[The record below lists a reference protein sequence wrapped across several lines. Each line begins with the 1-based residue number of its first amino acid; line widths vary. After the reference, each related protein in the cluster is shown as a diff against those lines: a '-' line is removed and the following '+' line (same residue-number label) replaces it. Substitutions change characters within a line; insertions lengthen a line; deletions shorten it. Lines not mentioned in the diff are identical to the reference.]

1 MIRDCI
7 TIPFHKEHIEEIMPT
22 FTFVSK
28 VSESCKNFNISNV
41 DYSLAM
47 LRAPSH
53 DVTLATLVPRNNEMA
68 AMFGYHTYWE
78 LNTFVI
84 HV

>member
-22 FTFVSK
+22 FNFVSK

-53 DVTLATLVPRNNEMA
+53 DVTLATLVPRSSEMA

>member
-1 MIRDCI
+1 MIRVCI

-22 FTFVSK
+22 FNFVPK
-28 VSESCKNFNISNV
+28 VSESCQNFYISIV
-41 DYSLAM
+41 GYSLAM
-47 LRAPSH
+47 FRAPSH
-53 DVTLATLVPRNNEMA
+53 DVTLATLVHRNNEMA

-84 HV
+84 